1 MTLEANR
8 ITIAAGDRVIVDGV
22 NCTLAPGTVTALVG
36 PNGAGKSTLLHA
48 LAGIHRPREGTVLF
62 DDTDVFA
69 LGRRERAREL
79 AFVEQDATTDTS
91 MTVATVVELGR
102 MPHRSFFG
110 DDRADGMSIVAEAL
124 AAVDMTAASQREYST
139 LSGGERQRVLLA
151 RALAQ
156 QPRLLLLDE
165 PTNHLDIGAQ
175 LAVLALLRRLAADG
189 VTVIAALHDLGLAA
203 TYADAVIVL
212 RDGRVVAAGPTD
224 DTLTPSLLREVYG
237 VEATVLRHPATGRP
251 VIAFTPAP

>member
-1 MTLEANR
+1 MTLQANR

-62 DDTDVFA
+62 DDIDLFA

-110 DDRADGMSIVAEAL
+110 DDRADGVSIVAEAL
-124 AAVDMTAASQREYST
+124 AAVDMTAASRREYST

-212 RDGRVVAAGPTD
+212 QDGRVVAAGPTD

>member
-1 MTLEANR
+1 MTLQANR

-62 DDTDVFA
+62 DDTDLFA

-110 DDRADGMSIVAEAL
+110 DDRADGASIVAEAL
-124 AAVDMTAASQREYST
+124 AAVDMTAASRREYST

-212 RDGRVVAAGPTD
+212 QDGRVVAAGPTG